1 MLLLFLLIL
10 SLIIESVDIDYKA
23 HFRNCAR
30 QCRVGKVTEP
40 RLHSCSYA
48 SLAGKLGI
56 MQSTDDTQPLTAG
69 QGESRPHA
77 VGMQRPKSARR
88 GRRLLL
94 AIILTTSCTLVFTL
108 ALFARAIAQIGEAQI
123 GDVQVTIERDGVAQL
138 VSTRLETV
146 GELLS
151 QLELDLPEN
160 AAVSHSASDNLVE
173 GMVIR
178 ISPPR
183 EVTVIIDGDERQLQ
197 TPLKNPWDI
206 LTSAGIALDAEE
218 DKIWV
223 NGALADFA
231 ALPDWTVPA
240 QQIRIRRAARL
251 TVIDDGVESSV
262 FANAETIGDALAEAG
277 IKLHPTDQVTPAL
290 DTLPSAEMTVHIKR
304 ALPLKLHVDGVTIEA
319 RSNAANVGDA
329 LVALD
334 APLFGLDY
342 VRPPAETAVSAGMTI
357 EIVRVVEDIE
367 TESEAIDFTIKSQ
380 LDDSLNLDDVAV
392 LQDGRAGTQEN
403 RYRVRYEN
411 GIEAARELIESVVVE
426 APMEKIIA
434 YGSRIAQQIVD
445 TPLGPRHYWRRLC
458 VYATS
463 YNPES
468 NGGLQTATGAT
479 LAKGIVAAKP
489 HIIPYHTQVFVPKYG
504 LGVVRDTGAG
514 PRSTPYWIDLG
525 YSDHDWVTW
534 GGYTWVYLLAP
545 PPDEINY
552 DLPPWAPVRNRAGG
566 CSG

>member
-1 MLLLFLLIL
+1 MG
-10 SLIIESVDIDYKA
+10 
-23 HFRNCAR
+23 R
-30 QCRVGKVTEP
+30 
-40 RLHSCSYA
+40 
-48 SLAGKLGI
+48 
-56 MQSTDDTQPLTAG
+56 
-69 QGESRPHA
+69 
-77 VGMQRPKSARR
+77 QRPKSARR
-88 GRRLLL
+88 GRWLLL
-94 AIILTTSCTLVFTL
+94 IIILATSCTLAVTL
-108 ALFARAIAQIGEAQI
+108 VLFLGALRQLGETAAGSI
-123 GDVQVTIERDGVAQL
+123 RVSIDHAGDVQT

-151 QLELDLPEN
+151 QLALDLPEN
-160 AAVSHSASDNLVE
+160 AALSHSASDMLVD
-173 GMVIR
+173 GLVVR

-183 EVTVIIDGDERQLQ
+183 EATIIIDGDERQLG

-206 LTSAGIALDAEE
+206 LASAGIALDAE

-223 NGALADFA
+223 NGALAEFD

-240 QQIRIRRAARL
+240 LQIRIRRAIGL
-251 TVIDDGVESSV
+251 TVIDDGVESSIV
-262 FANAETIGDALAEAG
+262 ASANTIAAALEDAG
-277 IKLHPTDQVTPAL
+277 IALHPSDQVTPAL
-290 DTLPSAEMTVHIKR
+290 DTAPAPEKTIHIKR
-304 ALPLKLHVDGVTIEA
+304 ALPLKLLVDGVTIDA
-319 RSNAANVGDA
+319 RSNAATVREA
-329 LVALD
+329 LVELD

-342 VRPPAETAVSAGMTI
+342 VRPRAETAVSAGMTI
-357 EIVRVVEDIE
+357 EIVRVTEDIE
-367 TESEAIDFTIKSQ
+367 TESAAIDFAVKTQ

-392 LQDGRAGTQEN
+392 LQEGRAGRQEIS
-403 RYRVRYEN
+403 YRVRFEN
-411 GIEAARELIESVVVE
+411 GIEVARDLIESVVVA
-426 APMEKIIA
+426 APIDKIVA

-445 TPLGPRHYWRRLC
+445 TPAGPRHYWRRLC

-468 NGGLQTATGAT
+468 NGGLQTSTGAT

-489 HIIPYHTQVFVPKYG
+489 HIIPYYTQVFVPKYG

>member
-1 MLLLFLLIL
+1 
-10 SLIIESVDIDYKA
+10 
-23 HFRNCAR
+23 
-30 QCRVGKVTEP
+30 
-40 RLHSCSYA
+40 
-48 SLAGKLGI
+48 
-56 MQSTDDTQPLTAG
+56 MQSTDDTQPLAARG
-69 QGESRPHA
+69 YERWRRASG
-77 VGMQRPKSARR
+77 GQRPKTARR
-88 GRRLLL
+88 GRWLLL
-94 AIILTTSCTLVFTL
+94 LIILTTSCTLAVTL
-108 ALFARAIAQIGEAQI
+108 ALFLGALLQLGETAAGSI
-123 GDVQVTIERDGVAQL
+123 QVSIDHAGFIQT

-160 AAVSHSASDNLVE
+160 AALSHSASDNLVE

-178 ISPPR
+178 ISAPR
-183 EVTVIIDGDERQLQ
+183 EVTIIIDGVERQLQ

-206 LTSAGIALDAEE
+206 LTSAGIALDAA

-223 NGALADFA
+223 NSALADSA

-240 QQIRIRRAARL
+240 LQIKIRRAIGL
-251 TVIDDGVESSV
+251 TVIDEGVEFHLV
-262 FANAETIGDALAEAG
+262 TAADNIGAALEDAG
-277 IKLHPTDQVTPAL
+277 IALHPTDQATPAL
-290 DTLPSAEMTVHIKR
+290 DSLPSAGMTVVIKR
-304 ALPLKLHVDGVTIEA
+304 AQPLKLLVDGVTIDA
-319 RSNAANVGDA
+319 RSNAALVGDA
-329 LVALD
+329 LVELN

-357 EIVRVVEDIE
+357 EIVRVTEDIVS
-367 TESEAIDFTIKSQ
+367 ESEAIDFAVKSQ
-380 LDDSLNLDDVAV
+380 LDDSLDLDDLAV
-392 LQDGRAGTQEN
+392 LQEGRAGTQEN

-434 YGSRIAQQIVD
+434 YGSRIARQIVD

-463 YNPES
+463 YKPES
-468 NGGLQTATGAT
+468 NGGTTQTATGAA

-525 YSDHDWVTW
+525 YSDHDWITW
-534 GGYTWVYLLAP
+534 GGYTWVYLLHP
-545 PPDEINY
+545 PPGEINY

-566 CSG
+566 CAG

>member
-1 MLLLFLLIL
+1 MMSIGN
-10 SLIIESVDIDYKA
+10 SSVCFELAA
-23 HFRNCAR
+23 HLRSGKDG
-30 QCRVGKVTEP
+30 CRAFC
-40 RLHSCSYA
+40 CSYA
-48 SLAGKLGI
+48 SLAGKLGV
-56 MQSTDDTQPLTAG
+56 MQSSDDTQPLTAG
-69 QGESRPHA
+69 QGESGPHT
-77 VGMQRPKSARR
+77 VVMQRPKSARR
-88 GRRLLL
+88 GRWLLL
-94 AIILTTSCTLVFTL
+94 AIILVTSCTLVFTL
-108 ALFARAIAQIGEAQI
+108 VLFARAIAQIGEAGAGGI
-123 GDVQVTIERDGVAQL
+123 LVSIVHDGGIQT
-138 VSTRLETV
+138 VSTRLDTV

-151 QLELDLPEN
+151 ERELEPPED
-160 AAVSHSASDNLVE
+160 AALSHAAGDKLVD

-178 ISPPR
+178 IASPR
-183 EVTVIIDGDERQLQ
+183 DVTIVTNGDARQIQ
-197 TPLKNPWDI
+197 TSLKNPWDI
-206 LTSAGIALDAEE
+206 LANAGVAVDEA

-223 NGALADFA
+223 NGALAEFT
-231 ALPDWTVPA
+231 ALPEWTVPA
-240 QQIRIRRAARL
+240 LQIEIRRAARL
-251 TVIDDGVESSV
+251 TVIDDGVESSIV
-262 FANAETIGDALAEAG
+262 ANADTIGDAFSEAG
-277 IKLHPTDQVTPAL
+277 ITLDLTDEVRPSL
-290 DTLPSAEMTVHIKR
+290 DTAPAPEMTIHIKR
-304 ALPLKLHVDGVTIEA
+304 ALPLKLLVDGVTIEA

-342 VRPPAETAVSAGMTI
+342 VLPPAETAVSAGMTI
-357 EIVRVVEDIE
+357 EIVRVTEDIVSASA
-367 TESEAIDFTIKSQ
+367 TIDFAVKTR

-392 LQDGRAGTQEN
+392 LQDGRAGRQETN
-403 RYRVRYEN
+403 YRVRYEN
-411 GIEAARELIESVVVE
+411 GIEVARDLIDTVVVE
-426 APMEKIIA
+426 APIDKIVA
-434 YGSRIAQQIVD
+434 YGSRIAQQVVD
-445 TPLGPRHYWRRLC
+445 TPEGPRHYWRRLC

-468 NGGLQTATGAT
+468 NGGLQTSTGAT

-489 HIIPYHTQVFVPKYG
+489 HIIPYYTQVYVPKYG